1 MIDKVRIKDAE
12 LESKLQI
19 IDNYMERNDHR
30 KRQDKLVHGY
40 YKHRCWMLIEK
51 HNEVSPYKHKSLV
64 QIQDSMM
71 LDLKTNV
78 DPPAGGRQWSSINEQ
93 KPGNKKNTKSILSI
107 SFRRGGEIE
116 GAKPK
121 TMEHQQ
127 QWRKLS
133 GQKILRP
140 IEDEVR
146 FAILREKEMGHQLKV
161 CIGTDSQVKGK
172 ETEFA
177 TVIVFIRK
185 GKGGFMF
192 ICNETTK
199 QKMSIKQRML
209 LEVAKSIDVA
219 YALCKVFTVYNV
231 DMEVHAD
238 INTNP
243 NFKSND
249 ALKEAMGYIMG
260 MGFAFK
266 AKPEAFASSSCAN
279 KVVQ

>member
-1 MIDKVRIKDAE
+1 MLSGLKPQPYKF
-12 LESKLQI
+12 ESCFAHK
-19 IDNYMERNDHR
+19 
-30 KRQDKLVHGY
+30 KRT
-40 YKHRCWMLIEK
+40 IEK
-51 HNEVSPYKHKSLV
+51 QKVQVSDTTMSAQRTKV
-64 QIQDSMM
+64 C
-71 LDLKTNV
+71 
-78 DPPAGGRQWSSINEQ
+78 
-93 KPGNKKNTKSILSI
+93 NKIKANN
-107 SFRRGGEIE
+107 
-116 GAKPK
+116 
-121 TMEHQQ
+121 METEQQ
-127 QWRKLS
+127 QWRTLS
-133 GQKILRP
+133 GRKITRP
-140 IEDEVR
+140 IADEIETTL
-146 FAILREKEMGHQLKV
+146 AKEIADGNQLKV

-185 GKGGFMF
+185 GKGGFMY
-192 ICNETTK
+192 IHNETTT

-209 LEVAKSIDVA
+209 TEVARSIEVA
-219 YALCKVFTVYNV
+219 YPLCSIFSKYSV

-266 AKPEAFASSSCAN
+266 AKPDAFASSCCAN